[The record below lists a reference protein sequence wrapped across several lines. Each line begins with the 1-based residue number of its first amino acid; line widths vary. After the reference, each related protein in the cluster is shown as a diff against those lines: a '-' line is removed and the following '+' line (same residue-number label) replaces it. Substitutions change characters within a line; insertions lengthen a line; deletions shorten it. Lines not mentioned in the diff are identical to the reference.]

1 MIVTIQLYFR
11 MIAIIV
17 STNRHHSKSK
27 QVAQFY
33 QNLLTNLNAET
44 QIIDLAEL
52 PDDFARTALY
62 ENNGKNENFNRLKY
76 QMRDAEKFVFV
87 VPEYNGSFPGV
98 LKTFID
104 GLGYPS
110 ELLHKKA
117 ALVGISDGVQGG
129 ALALSHLTDILNYLG
144 LNVLAQRVKIPF
156 MKKNFVEGE
165 ITDPLINKLI
175 AEQAELLVKF

>member
-1 MIVTIQLYFR
+1 MIS
-11 MIAIIV
+11 IIV
-17 STNRHHSKSK
+17 GTNRHHSKSK
-27 QVAQFY
+27 QVALFY
-33 QNLLTNLNAET
+33 QKLLNNLATEN
-44 QIIDLAEL
+44 QIIDLADL
-52 PDDFARTALY
+52 PDDFARSALY
-62 ENNGKNENFNRLKY
+62 ENNGKNQAFNHLKQ
-76 QMRDAEKFVFV
+76 QMGASQKFVFI

-129 ALALSHLTDILNYLG
+129 AIALSHLTDIFNYLG

-156 MKKNFVEGE
+156 MKKNFLEGQ
-165 ITDPLINKLI
+165 ITDVLVDTLIK
-175 AEQAELLVKF
+175 EQAALLVKF